1 MDDKLSYR
9 PYIFPTILLAVGGW
23 GGLIALLNYTLPTLW
38 PRWAFF
44 ALIVVALTGTALPVA
59 FILNRRFP
67 TPQPILPN
75 TIVREATWF
84 GVYGATLAWLLMG
97 RVLTFTLAFGLAG
110 GLIVIE
116 YLLRMRER
124 IPKTPSS
131 SSAGRE

>member
-9 PYIFPTILLAVGGW
+9 PYIFPTILLTVGGW

-59 FILNRRFP
+59 FILNRRLP

-124 IPKTPSS
+124 SPKTPSS